1 MPLKEE
7 QLVVRLRTKRLEW
20 IELVDVLD
28 REFKASVPLQA
39 AAATDALSVCIK
51 DVDVIL
57 NDYDP
62 NP

>member
-7 QLVVRLRTKRLEW
+7 QLVLRLRTKRLEW

-39 AAATDALSVCIK
+39 AAAKDALSACIK
-51 DVDVIL
+51 DVGAIL